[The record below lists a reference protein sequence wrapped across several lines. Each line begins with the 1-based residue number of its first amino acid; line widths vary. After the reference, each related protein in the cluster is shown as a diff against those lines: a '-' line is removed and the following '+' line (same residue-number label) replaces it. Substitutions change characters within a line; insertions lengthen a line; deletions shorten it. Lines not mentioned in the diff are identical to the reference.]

1 MGYHI
6 FLLIIGSVNDCAME
20 QEKLD
25 ESEESDDELDLKE
38 PLEDEINDTTN
49 RMGETRNMKKM
60 EKRNKVIVLLINWKP

>member
-1 MGYHI
+1 M
-6 FLLIIGSVNDCAME
+6 NDCAME

-25 ESEESDDELDLKE
+25 ESEESDDELDFKE
-38 PLEDEINDTTN
+38 PLEDEINDATN